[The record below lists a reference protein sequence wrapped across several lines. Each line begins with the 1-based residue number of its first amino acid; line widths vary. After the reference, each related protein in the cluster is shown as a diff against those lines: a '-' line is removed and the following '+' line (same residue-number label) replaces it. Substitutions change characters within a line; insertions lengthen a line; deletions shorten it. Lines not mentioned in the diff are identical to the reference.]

1 MNSITFVVDKLTP
14 PSTPLHNG
22 PNHPQSSPSTSS
34 ARPDSGYFSIYSD
47 QEDAEVIGRGDSLL
61 RRRQVDSSLG
71 ATDIFDEKLR
81 PPGLNV
87 PSGNI
92 AMRTLIT
99 VFNAITDILWAL
111 LYPFARTYRSL
122 KRLLSRTSQQQ
133 QRHSHSNPT
142 QKDILPPLAFP
153 DIASS
158 EAAPFRPSSSASFAN
173 EASSSGTD
181 SDAETDVSTLAA
193 TDISE
198 ASSLSSLPSLRRS
211 PRLHSVSEKE
221 ELLAL
226 TRRRTADSLKSPT
239 SPRTPS
245 ITSQSPHTSLPI
257 TTPKTAVQLIPRPLI
272 PAKSPQKTLVLDLD
286 ETLIHSLAKGGKLG
300 SGHMVEV
307 KFDKIAILYFVHKRP
322 FCDLFLRK
330 VLYIRDLLC

>member
-14 PSTPLHNG
+14 PPTPLHHG
-22 PNHPQSSPSTSS
+22 PNPPQSSSSTSS
-34 ARPDSGYFSIYSD
+34 TRPDSGYFSIYSD
-47 QEDAEVIGRGDSLL
+47 QDDADMVGRGEPLL
-61 RRRQVDSSLG
+61 RRRQVDTSLDM
-71 ATDIFDEKLR
+71 TKVFDENLHLPDRHLQSK
-81 PPGLNV
+81 
-87 PSGNI
+87 NI
-92 AMRTLIT
+92 AMRTVVTI
-99 VFNAITDILWAL
+99 FNAIAGILWTL
-111 LYPFARTYRSL
+111 LYPFARSYNSL
-122 KRLLSRTSQQQ
+122 KRLLSRTSTH
-133 QRHSHSNPT
+133 HSHSNNPSQKHTLRPPT
-142 QKDILPPLAFP
+142 FP
-153 DIASS
+153 DLATS
-158 EAAPFRPSSSASFAN
+158 EGAPFRPLSSASSAS

-181 SDAETDVSTLAA
+181 SDAETDISTLAP

-198 ASSLSSLPSLRRS
+198 ASSMSSLPSLRRS

-245 ITSQSPHTSLPI
+245 ITSQTPHTSLPI
-257 TTPKTAVQLIPRPLI
+257 TTLKTAVQLIPRPLI
-272 PAKSPQKTLVLDLD
+272 PIKPAQKTLVLDLD

-307 KFDKIAILYFVHKRP
+307 KFDKAAILYFVHKRP

-330 VLYIRDLLC
+330 VSLNSW

>member
-1 MNSITFVVDKLTP
+1 M
-14 PSTPLHNG
+14 
-22 PNHPQSSPSTSS
+22 
-34 ARPDSGYFSIYSD
+34 
-47 QEDAEVIGRGDSLL
+47 IGRGDTLL
-61 RRRQVDSSLG
+61 RRHQVDSSLG
-71 ATDIFDEKLR
+71 ATNVFDEKLR
-81 PPGLNV
+81 PPVRNV

-92 AMRTLIT
+92 AMRTVIMIY
-99 VFNAITDILWAL
+99 NAITGVLWAL
-111 LYPFARTYRSL
+111 LYPFSRAHSSL
-122 KRLLSRTSQQQ
+122 KRLLSRTSQQ
-133 QRHSHSNPT
+133 RHSHSIPT
-142 QKDILPPLAFP
+142 QKHILAPPAFP
-153 DIASS
+153 DIPSS
-158 EAAPFRPSSSASFAN
+158 EAVPFRPSSSASSAS

-245 ITSQSPHTSLPI
+245 ITSQSPRTSLPI

-272 PAKSPQKTLVLDLD
+272 PAKPPQKTLVLDLD

-307 KFDKIAILYFVHKRP
+307 KFDPREPWLQPAATLLKPYTIDELLGTVE
-322 FCDLFLRK
+322 K
-330 VLYIRDLLC
+330 VLRV